1 MNEGET
7 FNNKNNLKPNAYNFS
22 RTAFLRIQIVFMNKI
37 ILISILSLF
46 WFAVSAPAQEE
57 KFTPINQI
65 QGSGNVSAFA
75 GQQIKTR
82 GIVTAILKSGFY
94 IQTPN
99 AQADKDAATSEG
111 IYVFGSESV
120 GSVAVGNQVEVSGT
134 ISEYRPRSVTYGL
147 SITEIT
153 RPTVKVVSKNNP
165 LPAPIV
171 LTKTEMNP
179 GGKID
184 QMERFEGMRVRI
196 DVLEVVAP
204 TGGYQDEKTGDVKSD
219 GVFFG
224 VISGTPRPFREAG
237 ISLINY
243 LGEKM
248 PPATP
253 YFDMN
258 PEILR
263 VDSDSQVGSRAID
276 VTAGATL
283 KNVTGVI
290 DYAYNAYTLL
300 IDANNPPTV
309 EGMKTFTKASAA
321 GERETTVASFNIENF
336 FNDEKDSD
344 NVQKEAVL
352 TKEDYRRRLNK
363 ASLAI
368 RNVLSMPDVLG
379 VAEVENLK
387 VLKTLAEKIN
397 ADAVAANQPNP
408 KYEAYLEEG
417 NDIRGIDVGFLIKSA
432 KVKVVKVEQLAR
444 DEKLTTAGAKDF
456 EKIFDRPPLLISVE
470 VQDAKTNQPFSETVI
485 MNHFKSYGGIDDAS
499 DGDRVRNKRRLEAE
513 WLANFLVE
521 RQKAN
526 PNERI
531 FVGGDFNAF
540 QFNDGYNDL
549 IGILKGKSNQ
559 NVLVP
564 SKTAYPTGLIDM
576 VDFID
581 PKNRYSYSFDGSA
594 QVLDHILVNKPGV
607 QRVLK
612 FGYARVDADFPKIY
626 INDANRPERL
636 SDHDAAVLFLS
647 LDEIKIDA
655 KPN

>member
-1 MNEGET
+1 M
-7 FNNKNNLKPNAYNFS
+7 KPDASKFFAS
-22 RTAFLRIQIVFMNKI
+22 GFLRIQKVFMSKL
-37 ILISILSLF
+37 ILIAVLSLVL
-46 WFAVSAPAQEE
+46 FAVSAPAQE
-57 KFTPINQI
+57 FTPINQI
-65 QGSGNVSAFA
+65 QGSGNTSPFA
-75 GQQIKTR
+75 GKQVKTR
-82 GIVTAILKSGFY
+82 GIVTAILKSGFF
-94 IQTPN
+94 IQTPD
-99 AQADKDAATSEG
+99 AEADKDAATSEG
-111 IYVFGSESV
+111 IYVFGNESV
-120 GSVAVGNQVEVSGT
+120 GSVAVGNAVEVSGT
-134 ISEYRPRSVTYGL
+134 ISEYRPRSVTFGL
-147 SITEIT
+147 SITELT
-153 RPTVKVVSKNNP
+153 RPTVKVVSKDNP

-179 GGKID
+179 SGKID
-184 QMERFEGMRVRI
+184 QMERFEGMRVKV
-196 DVLEVVAP
+196 DVLDVVAP
-204 TGGYQDEKTGDVKSD
+204 TGGYQNEKTGDVKSD

-224 VISGTPRPFREAG
+224 VVSGTARPFREAG
-237 ISLINY
+237 ISLITY
-243 LGEKM
+243 LGEKL
-248 PPATP
+248 PQATP

-258 PEILR
+258 PELLR
-263 VDSDSQVGSRAID
+263 VDSDSQTGSKAID

-283 KNVTGVI
+283 KNVTGVV

-300 IDANNPPTV
+300 IDANNPPMV
-309 EGMKTFTKASAA
+309 EGVKTFTKASAA

-352 TKEDYRRRLNK
+352 TKEDYQRRLNK

-379 VAEVENLK
+379 VAEVESLK
-387 VLKTLAEKIN
+387 VLKTLADKIN

-417 NDIRGIDVGFLIKSA
+417 NDIRGIDVGFLIKST
-432 KVKVVKVEQLAR
+432 KVKVVKVEQLAK
-444 DEKLTTAGAKDF
+444 DEKLTTEGAKDF
-456 EKIFDRPPLLISVE
+456 EKVFDRPPLLISVE
-470 VQDAKTNQPFSETVI
+470 VQDAKTNQPFAETVI
-485 MNHFKSYGGIDDAS
+485 MNHFKSYGGIDDAK
-499 DGDRVRNKRRLEAE
+499 DGSRVRNKRRLEAE

-526 PNERI
+526 PSERI
-531 FVGGDFNAF
+531 FVCGDFNAF

-559 NVLVP
+559 DVLAP

-581 PKNRYSYSFDGSA
+581 AKNRYSYSYDGSA

-607 QRVLK
+607 SRVLK

-647 LDEIKIDA
+647 LDEIKKDT
-655 KPN
+655 KPSQSSKE